1 MKKEAFPITL
11 CSLSYSDIYDDFDTV
26 DPHSLLQGIPSVSV
40 VHHIAMLQNR
50 VAYILGNSA
59 EQIRIIRE
67 FCPYLPQEVRLKA
80 NEYIRRHSNKVS
92 FVDSSTCFLMYAL
105 ALQNFIAHDPEDTE
119 LDLCTD
125 ECEAVFKAMLYCNQR
140 WTNDQIDGIS
150 DFNDL
155 TELSVRADL
164 PIVEFKYYKDFKPQ
178 IYKAIQF
185 FRFVETDKYYSTIL
199 PHFYADNKV
208 NSWQDYLARL
218 FSFYSST
225 LNSHIVT
232 VPDTLPEVQDFF
244 DLFIVDISQCA
255 NLWTDNNAI
264 TYFREHF
271 LLKLTHNTYLLLN
284 PNLLVD
290 KLYQGLKFMFA
301 ASISKHSLPNKKG
314 KPFDANTL
322 TVDFLSQLG
331 EDFSEPHLMYHL
343 FNKIFA
349 KRSSAMFTGTYLKS
363 QKIPAEPDL
372 YLRIGDVLYLVE
384 HKDLA
389 LGDKIRYSH
398 DYRNVIRPAICDRI
412 CLYTDKKHKGFGQ
425 LLYSMENIF
434 LKGVMDTLDP
444 DVKNVKTVVPLIL
457 TTDRAF
463 SSLGMQRVLIE
474 EGMKMLEKHPI
485 SKPLF
490 IAQPIIVD
498 FDILAT
504 CGYRLQSGNYNLD
517 RMIAKYLDVN
527 ALNLSPFN
535 TFVIDHYL
543 KKALFTEE
551 DVRFI
556 SEGLI

>member
-1 MKKEAFPITL
+1 MKKEAIPTRL
-11 CSLSYSDIYDDFDTV
+11 CSLSYSDIYDDYDTI
-26 DPHSLLQGIPSVSV
+26 DPHTLLQGIPSVSV
-40 VHHIAMLQNR
+40 IHHIAKLQNR

-59 EQIRIIRE
+59 EHIKVIRE
-67 FCPYLPQEVRLKA
+67 FCPYLPQKIRLKA
-80 NEYIRRHSNKVS
+80 NNFIMRNNSNVS
-92 FVDSSTCFLMYAL
+92 FVDSSTCFYMYAL
-105 ALQNFIAHDPEDTE
+105 ALQNFISHDSDDTE
-119 LDLCTD
+119 LELCAD
-125 ECEAVFKAMLYCNQR
+125 EYEAVFKAMLYCNQR
-140 WTNDQIDGIS
+140 WTNNQIDGIS
-150 DFNDL
+150 DTNDL
-155 TELSVRADL
+155 TELSVRVDL

-185 FRFVETDKYYSTIL
+185 FKFAESDTYYRTIL

-208 NSWQDYLARL
+208 TSWQDYLARL

-232 VPDTLPEVQDFF
+232 IPDTLPEVQAFF
-244 DLFIVDISQCA
+244 DQFLVDIPQCA
-255 NLWTDNNAI
+255 NLWADYNAI

-301 ASISKHSLPNKKG
+301 SSIRKHSLPNKKG
-314 KPFDANTL
+314 KPFADETL
-322 TVDFLSQLG
+322 NVDFLSQLG

-343 FNKIFA
+343 FNKIYA
-349 KRSSAMFTGTYLKS
+349 TQSSAMFTGNYLKS
-363 QKIPAEPDL
+363 QKVPAEPDL
-372 YLRIGDVLYLVE
+372 YLRIGEVLYLVE

-398 DYRNVIRPAICDRI
+398 DYRNVIRPSICDRI

-434 LKGVMDTLDP
+434 LKGVMDNLDP
-444 DVKNVKTVVPLIL
+444 GIKNVKTVVPLIL

-463 SSLGMQRVLIE
+463 SSLGMQRILIE
-474 EGMKMLEKHPI
+474 EGMRMLEEHPI
-485 SKPLF
+485 SKPIF
-490 IAQPIIVD
+490 ITQPIVID

-504 CGYRLQSGNYNLD
+504 CGYRLQSGNYHLD
-517 RMIAKYLDVN
+517 QMIAEYLDLN
-527 ALNLSPFN
+527 SLNLSPFN

-543 KKALFTEE
+543 KKTLFTED

>member
-1 MKKEAFPITL
+1 MKKEAIPTTF

-59 EQIRIIRE
+59 EQIQIIRE
-67 FCPYLPQEVRLKA
+67 FCPHLPQKIRQKA
-80 NEYIRRHSNKVS
+80 NEYIRQHNNKVS

-105 ALQNFIAHDPEDTE
+105 ALQDFIAHDPEDTE
-119 LDLCTD
+119 LELCAD
-125 ECEAVFKAMLYCNQR
+125 EYEAVFKAILYCNQR
-140 WTNDQIDGIS
+140 WTNEQIDGIS
-150 DFNDL
+150 DSNDL
-155 TELSVRADL
+155 TELSVRVDL

-178 IYKAIQF
+178 IYKAIQY
-185 FRFVETDKYYSTIL
+185 FRFIETDKYYSTIL

-208 NSWQDYLARL
+208 TSWQDYLARL

-225 LNSHIVT
+225 LNSHIVSI
-232 VPDTLPEVQDFF
+232 PDTLPEVQDFF
-244 DLFIVDISQCA
+244 DLFVVDIPQCA
-255 NLWTDNNAI
+255 NLWTDYNAI

-301 ASISKHSLPNKKG
+301 ASIRKHSLPNKKG
-314 KPFDANTL
+314 KPFDAKTL

-331 EDFSEPHLMYHL
+331 EDFSEPHLMYYL
-343 FNKIFA
+343 FDKIFA
-349 KRSSAMFTGTYLKS
+349 HQSSAMFTGNYLKS
-363 QKIPAEPDL
+363 QKIPAEPDF
-372 YLRIGDVLYLVE
+372 YLRIGAVL
-384 HKDLA
+384 
-389 LGDKIRYSH
+389 
-398 DYRNVIRPAICDRI
+398 
-412 CLYTDKKHKGFGQ
+412 
-425 LLYSMENIF
+425 
-434 LKGVMDTLDP
+434 
-444 DVKNVKTVVPLIL
+444 VPLIL

-463 SSLGMQRVLIE
+463 SSLGMQRILIE
-474 EGMKMLEKHPI
+474 EGMKMLEDHPI
-485 SKPLF
+485 SKPIF
-490 IAQPIIVD
+490 ITQPIIVD

-504 CGYRLQSGNYNLD
+504 CGYRLQSGNYHLNQ
-517 RMIAKYLDVN
+517 MIAKYLHLN
-527 ALNLSPFN
+527 SLNLSPFN

-543 KKALFTEE
+543 KKSLFTEE